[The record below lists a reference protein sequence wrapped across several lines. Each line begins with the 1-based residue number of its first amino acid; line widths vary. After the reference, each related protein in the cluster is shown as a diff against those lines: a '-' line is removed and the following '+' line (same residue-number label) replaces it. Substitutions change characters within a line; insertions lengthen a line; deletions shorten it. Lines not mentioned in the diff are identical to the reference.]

1 MRSDSNIFGSSFR
14 SSQKYATETLH
25 HMLQNNII
33 DHSGMILPR
42 KYPSINKS
50 QLWGYVYLIIFQNK
64 SKFPEIRSTITFR
77 NDVKMMVVEFLKR
90 SLDHTNMKKYVNNSD
105 KLTYLTKA
113 HLIMFVNTLVMM
125 TKENYDLIDKL
136 MLEEEE
142 KIGTLIKDI
151 EKSIYNPNLKIINND
166 EVKEV
171 RLKLRQK
178 RVDP

>member
-1 MRSDSNIFGSSFR
+1 
-14 SSQKYATETLH
+14 
-25 HMLQNNII
+25 
-33 DHSGMILPR
+33 
-42 KYPSINKS
+42 
-50 QLWGYVYLIIFQNK
+50 
-64 SKFPEIRSTITFR
+64 
-77 NDVKMMVVEFLKR
+77 
-90 SLDHTNMKKYVNNSD
+90 
-105 KLTYLTKA
+105 
-113 HLIMFVNTLVMM
+113 MFVNTLVMM